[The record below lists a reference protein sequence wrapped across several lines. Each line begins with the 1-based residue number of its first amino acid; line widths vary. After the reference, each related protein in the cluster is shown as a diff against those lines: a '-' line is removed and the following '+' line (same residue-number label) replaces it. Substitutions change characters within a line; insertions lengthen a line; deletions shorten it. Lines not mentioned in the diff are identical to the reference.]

1 MFFDELITMIGR
13 RSRRSWQLA
22 WPGVPKGCTSR
33 MRTLDIS
40 GHAKPK
46 PPSAEVNQKAGS
58 LRFLHG
64 DRNREAKP

>member
-40 GHAKPK
+40 GHVEPK
-46 PPSAEVNQKAGS
+46 PPSADGQSESWKFAVFS
-58 LRFLHG
+58 R
-64 DRNREAKP
+64 